1 MQVRAGLPAVV
12 LVAIFGFAAP
22 QAAGGRQAELL
33 ECLGQIPTVF
43 GTRGADVLR
52 GTTGND
58 VIAGLAGDDVILGLE
73 GNDFVCGGAGDDQIT
88 GGVGLFETDVV
99 SGDAGDDVIAVGSTS
114 SLLVYAFAP
123 GPVAV
128 DLGAGTASGWGED
141 VLVGVH
147 NVMGSSFGDVLH
159 GSPAVDCLDGDGGD
173 DTLVAMG
180 ADDCLYGGGGSD
192 SIDGGAGSD
201 LISYQHVRNPMT
213 VNLAAGFARGEG
225 VDRLSSVER
234 VVATGLADVLT
245 GGPET
250 NEFAGGGG
258 ADRIAGGPGA
268 DFLDGGIGR
277 DRVDGGEG
285 RDRCLSAERR
295 SRCP

>member
-1 MQVRAGLPAVV
+1 L
-12 LVAIFGFAAP
+12 I
-22 QAAGGRQAELL
+22 
-33 ECLGQIPTVF
+33 
-43 GTRGADVLR
+43 
-52 GTTGND
+52 
-58 VIAGLAGDDVILGLE
+58 
-73 GNDFVCGGAGDDQIT
+73 CGGAGDDRIA
-88 GGVGLFETDVV
+88 GGPGFFEADAV
-99 SGDAGDDVIAVGSTS
+99 SGDAGDDLIAFGSTGS
-114 SLLVYAFAP
+114 VVVYAFAP
-123 GPVAV
+123 GPIAV

-147 NVMGSSFGDVLH
+147 NVMGSRFGDVMH
-159 GSPAVDCLDGDGGD
+159 GSSGVDCLDGDAGD
-173 DTLVAMG
+173 DTLLSLG
-180 ADDCLYGGGGSD
+180 GDDCLYGGAGAD

-201 LISYQHVRNPMT
+201 LISFQHVRSPMT

-225 VDRLSSVER
+225 TDRLTGVER

-245 GGPET
+245 GGAEA

-258 ADRIAGGPGA
+258 ADRIAGGPGP

-277 DRVDGGEG
+277 DRVDGGDG